1 MFSILVQ
8 MGGRL
13 RKWVSK
19 ILFVEPGIN
28 CEYCKKKRVSG
39 RRILNSFA
47 LVLNMRT
54 EFDVMKGDVS

>member
-1 MFSILVQ
+1 

-13 RKWVSK
+13 RNWVSK
-19 ILFVEPGIN
+19 ILFVELGIKD
-28 CEYCKKKRVSG
+28 EYCKKKKKHVSG
-39 RRILNSFA
+39 RRILSNFA